1 MPTIF
6 DDLVEEMVHEI
17 AGWLTRARD
26 RKNFGLSVRLGDA
39 RLSILTQMKAE
50 SWAVVY
56 TCTVA
61 VLRSGVP

>member
-39 RLSILTQMKAE
+39 RL
-50 SWAVVY
+50 
-56 TCTVA
+56 
-61 VLRSGVP
+61 